1 MNDLVDYAMP
11 CMKAERALKKTHEAV
26 LLKKY
31 DDALEAALDAVVE
44 AKMTYNAILHMKE
57 QQDAVREQTATVQE
71 GVPTTVSAWRARKTD
86 GKTARQT

>member
-1 MNDLVDYAMP
+1 MNNLVDYAMP
-11 CMKAERALKKTHEAV
+11 CMKAERALKKTHELV

-57 QQDAVREQTATVQE
+57 QQDAIREQTAPVQE
-71 GVPTTVSAWRARKTD
+71 GVPAAVVPWRTRKTH
-86 GKTARQT
+86 GASKS